1 MKQWWQSERFG
12 MHLKANVGSG
22 TWNRIKDFQMNEIWV
37 VFINIGTVLR
47 ITNLHKN
54 ADDHAGVYL
63 TLSMIGLM
71 KIGFWAD
78 YTAFFCSISMLKSEI
93 LILRNSDFPLKIWKA
108 SVMLLGCQYLTTN
121 YKNEN
126 GQKSNFLSCLTKKRI
141 IAYSEGFLAADSI
154 ITDPLRPTCPRVD
167 VMARIRVSLW

>member
-1 MKQWWQSERFG
+1 
-12 MHLKANVGSG
+12 
-22 TWNRIKDFQMNEIWV
+22 
-37 VFINIGTVLR
+37 
-47 ITNLHKN
+47 
-54 ADDHAGVYL
+54 
-63 TLSMIGLM
+63 
-71 KIGFWAD
+71 
-78 YTAFFCSISMLKSEI
+78 MLKSEI
-93 LILRNSDFPLKIWKA
+93 LILRNSDFPLKIRKA

-167 VMARIRVSLW
+167 VMARIRVSL